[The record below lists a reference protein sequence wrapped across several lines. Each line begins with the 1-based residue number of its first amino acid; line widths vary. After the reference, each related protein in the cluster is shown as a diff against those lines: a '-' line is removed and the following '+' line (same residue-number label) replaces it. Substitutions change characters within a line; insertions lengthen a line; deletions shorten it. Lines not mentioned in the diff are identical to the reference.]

1 MKVLL
6 VDDEQDFRETLAKRL
21 SRRGIEAQTA
31 GSAAEGLAHL
41 KANPGVDAV
50 VLDVKMPGMDGIDA
64 LKHIAATHPGVA
76 VLMLSGHAHV
86 ETAMKGLELGAFD
99 YLMKPVDIEEL
110 MLKLQDA
117 CEHKSLMGKT
127 GKAEE

>member
-21 SRRGIEAQTA
+21 NRRGIEAA
-31 GSAAEGLAHL
+31 CAPGAVEALVWL

-50 VLDVKMPGMDGIDA
+50 VLDVKMPGMDGIEA
-64 LKHIAATHPGVA
+64 LKHIAASHPGVA

-86 ETAMKGLELGAFD
+86 ETAMRGLELGAFD

-110 MLKLQDA
+110 VFKLQDA
-117 CEHKSLMGKT
+117 CEHKALKGKP
-127 GKAEE
+127 GP

>member
-1 MKVLL
+1 M
-6 VDDEQDFRETLAKRL
+6 
-21 SRRGIEAQTA
+21 
-31 GSAAEGLAHL
+31 
-41 KANPGVDAV
+41 
-50 VLDVKMPGMDGIDA
+50 LDVKMPGMDGIEA

-110 MLKLQDA
+110 VFKLQDA
-117 CEHKSLMGKT
+117 CEHKALKGRSGP
-127 GKAEE
+127 

>member
-6 VDDEQDFRETLAKRL
+6 VDDERDFRETLVKRL
-21 SRRGIEAQTA
+21 GRRSIEAQA
-31 GSAAEGLAHL
+31 VGSASEALARL
-41 KANPGVDAV
+41 QQEPQVDAV
-50 VLDVKMPGMDGIDA
+50 VLDVKMPGMDGIEA
-64 LKHIAATHPGVA
+64 LRLISASYPSVA

-110 MLKLQDA
+110 VFKLQDA
-117 CEHKSLMGKT
+117 CEHKALKGKT
-127 GKAEE
+127 TL

>member
-21 SRRGIEAQTA
+21 LRRGIEAETA
-31 GSAAEGLAHL
+31 GSAVEALAWM
-41 KANPGVDAV
+41 KQNPQLDAV
-50 VLDVKMPGMDGIDA
+50 VLDVKMPGMDGIEA

-110 MLKLQDA
+110 VFKLQDA
-117 CEHKSLMGKT
+117 CEHKALKGKS
-127 GKAEE
+127 GA

>member
-21 SRRGIEAQTA
+21 LRRGIQAETA
-31 GSAAEGLAHL
+31 GGAVEALAWM
-41 KANPGVDAV
+41 KQNPELDAV
-50 VLDVKMPGMDGIDA
+50 VLDVKMPGMDGIEA

-110 MLKLQDA
+110 VFKLQDA
-117 CEHKSLMGKT
+117 CEHKALKGKP
-127 GKAEE
+127 GS

>member
-1 MKVLL
+1 MRVLL

-21 SRRGIEAQTA
+21 ARRGMEAATA
-31 GSAAEGLAHL
+31 GSAAEALAWL
-41 KANPGVDAV
+41 KANQDVDAV
-50 VLDVKMPGMDGIDA
+50 VLDVKMPGMDGIEA
-64 LKHIAATHPGVA
+64 LKHIAAAHPGVA

-110 MLKLQDA
+110 VFKLQDA
-117 CEHKSLMGKT
+117 CEHKALG
-127 GKAEE
+127 GKA

>member
-6 VDDEQDFRETLAKRL
+6 VDDEPDFRETLAKRL
-21 SRRGIEAQTA
+21 GRRGIEAVTA
-31 GSAAEGLAHL
+31 DSAVEALAL
-41 KANPGVDAV
+41 MKNQPQLDAV
-50 VLDVKMPGMDGIDA
+50 VLDVKMPGMDGIEA

-110 MLKLQDA
+110 VFKLQDA
-117 CEHKSLMGKT
+117 CEHKALKGKP
-127 GKAEE
+127 A

>member
-6 VDDEQDFRETLAKRL
+6 VDDEQDFRETLQKRL
-21 SRRGIEAQTA
+21 GRRGIEAENVGT
-31 GSAAEGLAHL
+31 AAEALAWL
-41 KANPGVDAV
+41 KRSPDVDAV
-50 VLDVKMPGMDGIDA
+50 VLDVKMPGMDGIEA
-64 LKHIAATHPGVA
+64 LKHIAASHPGVA

-110 MLKLQDA
+110 VFKLQDA
-117 CEHKSLMGKT
+117 CEHKALKGKT
-127 GKAEE
+127 AL

>member
-21 SRRGIEAQTA
+21 LRRGIQAEMAGGAVEA
-31 GSAAEGLAHL
+31 LAWM
-41 KANPGVDAV
+41 KQNPELDAV
-50 VLDVKMPGMDGIDA
+50 VLDVKMPGMDGIEA
-64 LKHIAATHPGVA
+64 LKHIAASHPGVA

-110 MLKLQDA
+110 VFKLQDA
-117 CEHKSLMGKT
+117 CEHKALKGKP
-127 GKAEE
+127 GS

>member
-21 SRRGIEAQTA
+21 VRRGIEAATA
-31 GSAAEGLAHL
+31 AGAVEALAWM
-41 KANPGVDAV
+41 KQNPELDAV
-50 VLDVKMPGMDGIDA
+50 VLDVKMPGMDGIEA
-64 LKHIAATHPGVA
+64 LKHIAASHPGVA

-110 MLKLQDA
+110 VFKLQDA
-117 CEHKSLMGKT
+117 CEHKALKGKP
-127 GKAEE
+127 GL

>member
-21 SRRGIEAQTA
+21 LRRGIQAEMAGGAVEA
-31 GSAAEGLAHL
+31 LAWM
-41 KANPGVDAV
+41 KQNPELDAV
-50 VLDVKMPGMDGIDA
+50 VLDVKMPGMDGIEA
-64 LKHIAATHPGVA
+64 LKHIAASHPGVA

-110 MLKLQDA
+110 VFKLQDA
-117 CEHKSLMGKT
+117 CEHKALKGRAAT
-127 GKAEE
+127 

>member
-21 SRRGIEAQTA
+21 VRRGIEAATA
-31 GSAAEGLAHL
+31 AGAVEALAWM
-41 KANPGVDAV
+41 KQNPVLDAV
-50 VLDVKMPGMDGIDA
+50 VLDVKMPGMDGIEA
-64 LKHIAATHPGVA
+64 LKHIAASHPGVA

-110 MLKLQDA
+110 VFKLQDA
-117 CEHKSLMGKT
+117 CEHKALKGKS
-127 GKAEE
+127 A

>member
-21 SRRGIEAQTA
+21 ARRGIEASCA
-31 GSAAEGLAHL
+31 GGAAEALAWM
-41 KANPGVDAV
+41 KQNPVLDAV
-50 VLDVKMPGMDGIDA
+50 VLDVKMPGMDGIEA
-64 LKHIAATHPGVA
+64 LKHIAASHPGVA

-86 ETAMKGLELGAFD
+86 ETAMRGLELGAFD

-110 MLKLQDA
+110 VFKLQDA
-117 CEHKSLMGKT
+117 CEHKALKGT
-127 GKAEE
+127 PGP

>member
-21 SRRGIEAQTA
+21 LRRGIQAETA
-31 GSAAEGLAHL
+31 GGAVEALAWM
-41 KANPGVDAV
+41 KQNPELDAV
-50 VLDVKMPGMDGIDA
+50 VLDVKMPGMDGIEA
-64 LKHIAATHPGVA
+64 LKHIAASHPGVA

-110 MLKLQDA
+110 VFKLQDA
-117 CEHKSLMGKT
+117 CEHKALKGKP
-127 GKAEE
+127 GP

>member
-21 SRRGIEAQTA
+21 GHRNIETA
-31 GSAAEGLAHL
+31 TVGSAPAALAWL
-41 KANPGVDAV
+41 QQEPEVDAV
-50 VLDVKMPGMDGIDA
+50 VLDVKMPGMDGIEA
-64 LKHIAATHPGVA
+64 LRRIAANYPNVA

-86 ETAMKGLELGAFD
+86 ETAMLGLELGAFD

-110 MLKLQDA
+110 VFKLQDA
-117 CEHKSLMGKT
+117 CEHKALRGKT
-127 GKAEE
+127 AT

>member
-21 SRRGIEAQTA
+21 GRRGIEAATV
-31 GSAAEGLAHL
+31 GSAPEALAWL
-41 KANPGVDAV
+41 KQTPGVDAV
-50 VLDVKMPGMDGIDA
+50 VLDVKMPGMDGIEA

-110 MLKLQDA
+110 VFKLQDA
-117 CEHKSLMGKT
+117 CEHKALKGKT
-127 GKAEE
+127 VP

>member
-21 SRRGIEAQTA
+21 GRRGIEAATV
-31 GSAAEGLAHL
+31 GSAPEALAWL
-41 KANPGVDAV
+41 KQTTGADAV
-50 VLDVKMPGMDGIDA
+50 LLDVKMPGMDGIEA

-110 MLKLQDA
+110 VFKLQDA
-117 CEHKSLMGKT
+117 CEHKALKGKT
-127 GKAEE
+127 VP

>member
-21 SRRGIEAQTA
+21 VRRGIEAATA
-31 GSAAEGLAHL
+31 AGAVEALAWM
-41 KANPGVDAV
+41 KQNPSLDAV
-50 VLDVKMPGMDGIDA
+50 VLDVKMPGMDGIEA
-64 LKHIAATHPGVA
+64 LKHIAASHPGVA

-110 MLKLQDA
+110 VFKLQDA
-117 CEHKSLMGKT
+117 CEHKALKGKP
-127 GKAEE
+127 GP

>member
-21 SRRGIEAQTA
+21 GRRGIEAETA
-31 GSAAEGLAHL
+31 GSAAEALAWL
-41 KANPGVDAV
+41 KQTAHVDAV
-50 VLDVKMPGMDGIDA
+50 VLDVKMPGMDGIEA
-64 LKHIAATHPGVA
+64 LKHIAATHPSVA

-110 MLKLQDA
+110 VFKLQDA
-117 CEHKSLMGKT
+117 CEHKALKGGKP
-127 GKAEE
+127 A

>member
-21 SRRGIEAQTA
+21 ARRGIEAETA
-31 GSAAEGLAHL
+31 PGGAEALARL
-41 KANPGVDAV
+41 AGAPEIDAV
-50 VLDVKMPGMDGIDA
+50 VLDVKMPGMDGIEA
-64 LKHIAATHPGVA
+64 LKHIAASHPGVA

-110 MLKLQDA
+110 VFKLQDA
-117 CEHKSLMGKT
+117 CEHKALKGR
-127 GKAEE
+127 A

>member
-6 VDDEQDFRETLAKRL
+6 VDDEQDFRDTLAKRL
-21 SRRGIEAQTA
+21 ARRGIEAETA
-31 GSAAEGLAHL
+31 PGAAEALAWL
-41 KANPGVDAV
+41 GRNPGADAV
-50 VLDVKMPGMDGIDA
+50 VLDVKMPGMDGIEA
-64 LKHIAATHPGVA
+64 LKHIAASYPGVA

-110 MLKLQDA
+110 VFKLQDA
-117 CEHKSLMGKT
+117 CEHKALKGR
-127 GKAEE
+127 A

>member
-6 VDDEQDFRETLAKRL
+6 VDDEVDFRETLAKRL
-21 SRRGIEAQTA
+21 GRRGIEAATA
-31 GSAAEGLAHL
+31 PGAVEALAWL

-50 VLDVKMPGMDGIDA
+50 VLDVKMPGMDGIEA
-64 LKHIAATHPGVA
+64 LKHISASHPGVA

-110 MLKLQDA
+110 IFKLQDA
-117 CEHKSLMGKT
+117 CEHKALKGRSGP
-127 GKAEE
+127 

>member
-6 VDDEQDFRETLAKRL
+6 VDDEQDFRETLVKRL
-21 SRRGIEAQTA
+21 LRRGIEA
-31 GSAAEGLAHL
+31 AAAPGAVEALAWM
-41 KANPGVDAV
+41 KQNPGLDAV
-50 VLDVKMPGMDGIDA
+50 VLDVKMPGMDGIEA

-110 MLKLQDA
+110 VFKLQDA
-117 CEHKSLMGKT
+117 CEHKALKGKP
-127 GKAEE
+127 GA

>member
-21 SRRGIEAQTA
+21 IRRGIEAETA
-31 GSAAEGLAHL
+31 GSAVEALAWM
-41 KANPGVDAV
+41 KQNPVLDAV
-50 VLDVKMPGMDGIDA
+50 VLDVKMPGMDGIEA
-64 LKHIAATHPGVA
+64 LKHIAASHPGVA

-110 MLKLQDA
+110 VFKLQDA
-117 CEHKSLMGKT
+117 CEHKALKGKP
-127 GKAEE
+127 GA